1 MTEYK
6 DKTMPHSLIL
16 KDRKEISLT
25 GVTDVDSFDE
35 NSIVAYTDF
44 GELTIGGNN
53 LHISTLNTE
62 TGELSIDGEISSLNY
77 LDNRPRSE
85 GFFKKVFR

>member
-6 DKTMPHSLIL
+6 DKTMSHSLIL

-62 TGELSIDGEISSLNY
+62 TGELSIDGEISSMIY

-85 GFFKKVFR
+85 GFFKRVFR

>member
-16 KDRKEISLT
+16 KDRKELTLT

-35 NSIVAYTDF
+35 NSIVAYTDY

-53 LHISTLNTE
+53 LHINTLNTD
-62 TGELSIDGEISSLNY
+62 TGELSIDGEIQSMLY
-77 LDNRPRSE
+77 LDNKPKAE
-85 GFFKKVFR
+85 GFLRKVFR

>member
-44 GELTIGGNN
+44 GELTIGGCN

-62 TGELSIDGEISSLNY
+62 TGELSIDGEISSMIY

-85 GFFKKVFR
+85 GFFKRVIR

>member
-6 DKTMPHSLIL
+6 DKSMPHSLIL
-16 KDRKEISLT
+16 KDRKELTVT

-35 NSIVAYTDF
+35 NSIVAYTDY

-53 LHISTLNTE
+53 LHINTLNTD
-62 TGELSIDGEISSLNY
+62 TGDLSINGEVSSMLY
-77 LDNRPRSE
+77 LDNRPKAE
-85 GFFKKVFR
+85 GFLRKVFR

>member
-6 DKTMPHSLIL
+6 DKSMPHSLIL
-16 KDRKEISLT
+16 KDRKELTVT

-35 NSIVAYTDF
+35 NSIVAYTDY

-53 LHISTLNTE
+53 LHINTLNTD
-62 TGELSIDGEISSLNY
+62 TGELSIDGEVSSMLY
-77 LDNRPRSE
+77 LDNRPKAE
-85 GFFKKVFR
+85 GFLRKVFR

>member
-6 DKTMPHSLIL
+6 DKAKSHSLIL
-16 KDRKEISLT
+16 KDRNELSLT

-44 GELTIGGNN
+44 GEVTIGGNN
-53 LHISTLNTE
+53 LHINTLNTE
-62 TGELSIDGEISSLNY
+62 TGELSIDGEVSSMIY
-77 LDNRPRSE
+77 LDNRPKTE

>member
-16 KDRKEISLT
+16 KDRRELTLT

-44 GELTIGGNN
+44 GELTVNGSG
-53 LHISTLNTE
+53 LHINTLNTD
-62 TGELSIDGEISSLNY
+62 TGELSIDGEISSLIY
-77 LDNRPRSE
+77 LDNRPKAE
-85 GFFKKVFR
+85 GFFRKVFR